1 MSDIFCLPKN
11 ARRFIANPRNLL
23 DTEKLDKNK
32 LEKLS
37 QVAYILCLPYPFKGE
52 GTKTER
58 FVQIPWRIMF
68 FDSLR
73 L

>member
-37 QVAYILCLPYPFKGE
+37 QAAYMYASQTCMY
-52 GTKTER
+52 
-58 FVQIPWRIMF
+58 
-68 FDSLR
+68 
-73 L
+73 